1 MAVLRSTRSSIVA
14 GLVFKK
20 MVKEEDPNLAG
31 APGVYEAYTLI
42 NITPGATS
50 VAGGEQTFSPAEL
63 ADLDVNDFVDV
74 KYIGGAIGANVV
86 IANVRCSA
94 TGTIAIDFKATSGT
108 PTPAAGN
115 YAVFVKRV
123 A

>member
-1 MAVLRSTRSSIVA
+1 MAVRSTRSVVVD

-20 MVKEEDPNLAG
+20 MVKEEDPNKPG
-31 APGVYEAYTLI
+31 AKGVYEMFTVVAL
-42 NITPGATS
+42 TPAATS
-50 VAGGEQTFSPAEL
+50 VAGAEQTFTGGDL
-63 ADLDVNDFVDV
+63 ADLDTGDFVD
-74 KYIGGAIGANVV
+74 AWLIGAGQTANVL

-94 TGTIAIDFKATSGT
+94 AGTLAITFMATSGT

-115 YAVFVKRV
+115 YAVIAKRV